1 MKGPEMYIVE
11 EISAEFRESLLAR
24 VGLMGVVYLKTLPT
38 KQSGDKETE
47 FSFRVDNTKPVKRFV
62 MHSSKVSSL
71 GNGMFHVRTAASD
84 EPIPILKYSLFPK
97 STPLPLRVRLVQ
109 RHSGTL
115 FSVMIQYVSN
125 PDLPVPLKD
134 VTFVLKLPVDPS
146 LLKVSPKAALNR
158 SQKELKWVV
167 PEIALKGAP
176 GKLRVRMPV
185 DSSEGEGD
193 EEIEAVCYVKFSMEG
208 TTSLSEISLRPA
220 SEGNTDFYEVNHRYQ
235 SGVYMCN

>member
-1 MKGPEMYIVE
+1 
-11 EISAEFRESLLAR
+11 
-24 VGLMGVVYLKTLPT
+24 
-38 KQSGDKETE
+38 
-47 FSFRVDNTKPVKRFV
+47 
-62 MHSSKVSSL
+62 
-71 GNGMFHVRTAASD
+71 
-84 EPIPILKYSLFPK
+84 
-97 STPLPLRVRLVQ
+97 
-109 RHSGTL
+109 
-115 FSVMIQYVSN
+115 MIQYVSN